1 MRVFVTGGTGV
12 IGRRAIP
19 LLIERGHHVTAIGR
33 SSEKRAALA
42 RRGATAV
49 AVDLF
54 DGTGLRRV
62 LKGQDAVLNLAT
74 HIPGSTTSMFFRW
87 AWREND
93 RIRRVASAVL
103 VDAATASGVSRFIQ
117 ESFAPVYPDRG
128 AEWVDESVPL
138 QPVAYNMSILD
149 AERSAIRFTAS
160 GGAGVILRFGG
171 FYGPDGFAPH
181 DMLGMVR
188 RGWSPLPGA
197 PEAYL
202 SSISHDD
209 AAAAAVAA
217 LELPAGVYNVV
228 DDEPLTRRDYV
239 GTLAR
244 IAGVPMPRF
253 MPGWATGM
261 MGSLGRLLAR
271 SVRMSNKKLAAAAPT
286 WRPRYRSAREGL
298 VAAME
303 EGQARVA

>member
-1 MRVFVTGGTGV
+1 MRVFVTGATGV

-19 LLIERGHHVTAIGR
+19 LLIERGHQVTAMGR
-33 SSEKRAALA
+33 SPEKRAALE

-49 AVDLF
+49 ATDLF
-54 DGTGLRRV
+54 DGTGLRQV
-62 LKGQDAVLNLAT
+62 LRGHDAVLNLAT
-74 HIPGSTTSMFFRW
+74 HIPESTTTMLFPW
-87 AWREND
+87 AWKEND
-93 RIRRVASAVL
+93 RIRRIASAIL
-103 VDAATASGVSRFIQ
+103 VDAATASGVGRFIQ

-128 AEWVDESVPL
+128 AEWVDETLPL
-138 QPVAYNMSILD
+138 EPVAYNMSILD
-149 AERSAIRFTAS
+149 AERSASRFTAS
-160 GGAGVILRFGG
+160 GGVGVILRFAG

-181 DMLGMVR
+181 DMLGLVR

-217 LELPAGVYNVV
+217 LELPPGAYNVT

-239 GTLAR
+239 GTLAK

-271 SVRMSNKKLAAAAPT
+271 SVRMSNKKLAATAPA
-286 WRPRYRSAREGL
+286 WRPKYRSAREGL

-303 EGQARVA
+303 DGRARVA